1 MTTRIYGPPVDVP
14 LPSGHSLGLTASG
27 LNGGFGGVPY
37 AAALAPTAACTWLFR
52 AKSIDPSGYNGVGAT
67 LLSQWDTAGG
77 LGRLICYR
85 NTVDDTQ
92 LVLGH
97 SNTGGDVV
105 SCTVYTNAGVWTENV
120 EHEVGF
126 VYDGGGVGNAG
137 RAKLYFDGA
146 LPTQNHF
153 GTWPAALSNP
163 SAPTNFG
170 HKRGSAASWVP
181 FQGYLYDIRFYDV
194 ALTAA
199 QITAAY
205 GNPTDST
212 LPAPTGRWIFPETSG
227 NWIANPGGYIATPTA
242 TGTGRAPTRVIRGWA
257 AGAGQVIRPLGPIL
271 PIGDS
276 FTRGYGYDNGPSG
289 YSGYRVECENRALSV
304 YGRKLDVVGPF
315 TDVVPAQNFFDNQ
328 HAGIDGRKLT
338 QMNTDAPGWIATYM
352 PAVVILWGGYNDI
365 NGDGISGAT
374 CRDRLSTLAQTCN
387 TALPGVRIILCTI
400 PRPNTGVGATVDD
413 YNALIPAL
421 ATTLQGMG
429 INASVADVRAATSLT
444 DILPADNVHMGRI
457 GYERAGL
464 VIADALAALT

>member
-1 MTTRIYGPPVDVP
+1 MTTRIYGPPVEAFP
-14 LPSGHSLGLTASG
+14 PSGHNLGLTAATF
-27 LNGGFGGVPY
+27 NGGFGGVPY
-37 AAALAPTAACTWLFR
+37 AAALAPTATCTWLWR
-52 AKSIDPSGYNGVGAT
+52 AKSVDPSGYSGVGAV
-67 LLSQWDTAGG
+67 LLSQWDTAGA

-97 SNTGGDVV
+97 SNTGGDVI
-105 SCTVYTNAGVWTENV
+105 SCTVYTNTGVWTEGV
-120 EHEVGF
+120 EHEIGF
-126 VYDGGGVGNAG
+126 VYDGAGVGNAG
-137 RAKLYFDGA
+137 RAKLYFDGV

-163 SAPTNFG
+163 SAPTNIG
-170 HKRGSAASWVP
+170 IKRGSAASFVP
-181 FQGYLYDIRFYDV
+181 FQGYIYDVRLYDV
-194 ALTAA
+194 ALSAA
-199 QITAAY
+199 QIALAY
-205 GNPTDST
+205 GNPTEAT
-212 LPAPTGRWIFPETSG
+212 LPAPTARWIFPETSG
-227 NWIANPGGYIATPTA
+227 NFTSSPGGYVATPTA
-242 TGTGRAPTRVIRGWA
+242 AGTGRAPTRVIRSRSASG
-257 AGAGQVIRPLGPIL
+257 GVTVRPLGPIL

-289 YSGYRVECENRALSV
+289 YSGWRVECQNRFWSV
-304 YGRKLDVVGPF
+304 YGRQLKYVGPF
-315 TDVVPAQNFFDNQ
+315 DDVVPAQNFFNVQ
-328 HAGIDGRKLT
+328 HAGMDGRKLT
-338 QMNTDAPGWIATYM
+338 QMNTDAPGWIATYV
-352 PAVVILWGGYNDI
+352 PSVVVLWGGYNDI

-387 TALPGVRIILCTI
+387 TASPGVRIILCTI

-444 DILPADNVHMGRI
+444 DILPADNVHVGRI

-464 VIADALAALT
+464 VIADALSVLT